1 VVQAKS
7 KNKEAK
13 YNTAELSLIFP
24 PLPLA
29 RELKVVQTTRAPPQA
44 LAYPD

>member
-29 RELKVVQTTRAPPQA
+29 RELKVVQTTRAPPQP